1 MLRAE
6 VECQISASCGTG
18 GHIFVAC
25 GTGVPDLFFV
35 WNWSA
40 TFLFRVELECQIFVC
55 VELECQIFA
64 LRGTEVPCV
73 ILIAT
78 VR

>member
-1 MLRAE
+1 M
-6 VECQISASCGTG
+6 
-18 GHIFVAC
+18 
-25 GTGVPDLFFV
+25 PDLFFV